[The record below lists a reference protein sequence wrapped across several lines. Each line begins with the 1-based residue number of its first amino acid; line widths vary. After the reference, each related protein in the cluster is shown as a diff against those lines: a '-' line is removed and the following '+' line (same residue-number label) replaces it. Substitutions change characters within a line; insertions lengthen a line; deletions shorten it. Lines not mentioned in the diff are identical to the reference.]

1 MKTNTFLDGSEK
13 VDPARKRKDMVVCRP
28 SEGPEI
34 LSW

>member
-1 MKTNTFLDGSEK
+1 MKKNTFLDGSEK
-13 VDPARKRKDMVVCRP
+13 VDPARKREDMDVCSP